1 MAYGPNDNVDIQAL
15 NFKVFAMKDFLRS
28 IALYQMAGGK
38 KNIDWMWTPFA
49 ESQRIHCGEFLLFAQ
64 FNATINH
71 ICRRPISILIDCRNI
86 AWNGVSSQKTLLGW
100 EIISRNHLQI
110 FFFSFWFFY
119 LLFLS
124 QTLFISHAIRYQTKA
139 ANLTVN
145 GLTLIDKTW

>member
-1 MAYGPNDNVDIQAL
+1 MDRTTMST
-15 NFKVFAMKDFLRS
+15 FKPWISRYSQWKIFFAQS
-28 IALYQMAGGK
+28 LYTKWPAQR

-86 AWNGVSSQKTLLGW
+86 AWNGVSSQKTLLRW

-110 FFFSFWFFY
+110 FFFLLLVLSFIIPLTDTFY
-119 LLFLS
+119 ITRYS
-124 QTLFISHAIRYQTKA
+124 IS
-139 ANLTVN
+139 N
-145 GLTLIDKTW
+145 